1 MVTPVIQFEDVEID
15 LNRFE
20 VRRGGLRVH
29 LEKQPFDLLALL
41 LRKRGD
47 LVGRKEIAESLWDE
61 NVFVETDRS
70 INNAI
75 RKIRLALG
83 DDPEHP
89 RFIETVPG
97 RGYRF
102 IARVSFSRDG
112 QSEPI
117 PPQTVFHDGN
127 GDVRVNAGGS
137 ARGMGF
143 DPKQIRISEPGRASP
158 VATPRKR
165 WHIAAGLTF
174 IAALVLPIAFVLIK
188 TKDRLPVTAKTQI
201 DSLAVLP
208 LANLSEDAGQD
219 YFADGMTDE
228 LITELA
234 QLGKLRVIS
243 RTSVLRYKKTRLSLP
258 EIARELNVDAVVE
271 GSVLRSGD
279 RVRISAQ
286 LLDARADRH
295 IWAHSYEGELRDV
308 LSVQREVAHEI
319 AQQIRFSVSGE
330 QKHNAPVRPLVPEA
344 HDAYLQGRHHANKQT
359 QKEVETALQY
369 YRAALAKDPDY
380 AAAYAALAECYD
392 YLALYYWKPRD
403 ALPQAKAAALK
414 AVQLDDS
421 LAEGHAV
428 LGIVYL
434 EFDFDWPAAEHEIRR
449 ALGLNPSSDAHL
461 FYAEYLASLGRR
473 DEAVAEVELA
483 RSVDPFSLR
492 IMSEGVF
499 WEFISRKYDLA
510 IEEGRAALASEPN
523 DAPLYSYLGLVYATQ
538 KRYKEA
544 VELAQTAR
552 RMDESPFIAAMVA
565 YTYAAA
571 GYRVGAERMLSG
583 ISEEVKEQYSC
594 SYEVGAAYTALGDVS
609 QAFHWLDLAY
619 DDRSTCMVALKQD
632 PRFDSLHSDIRFQAL
647 VRRVGFPQN

>member
-1 MVTPVIQFEDVEID
+1 LATPVIQFEDVEID
-15 LNRFE
+15 LSRFE

-41 LRKRGD
+41 LQKRGD
-47 LVGRKEIAESLWDE
+47 LVGRKEIAESLWDS

-75 RKIRLALG
+75 RKIRLALA

-102 IARVSFSRDG
+102 IASVSFSCDG
-112 QSEPI
+112 QPESI
-117 PPQTVFHDGN
+117 PPQIVSPDGN
-127 GDVRVNAGGS
+127 RDVQNSAGGS
-137 ARGMGF
+137 ARGMEF
-143 DPKQIRISEPGRASP
+143 DLKRIGVSEPGPVSP
-158 VATPRKR
+158 VVTPQKR
-165 WHIAAGLTF
+165 WHIAAGLTL
-174 IAALVLPIAFVLIK
+174 IGALLLAIAFVLVK
-188 TKDRLPVTAKTQI
+188 SKDRLPVIAKTQI
-201 DSLAVLP
+201 HSLAVLP
-208 LANLSEDAGQD
+208 LDNLSDNTEQD

-243 RTSVLRYKKTRLSLP
+243 RTSVLRYKKTHLSLP

-295 IWAHSYEGELRDV
+295 MWAHSYEGELRDV
-308 LSVQREVAHEI
+308 LTVQREVAHEI

-330 QKHNAPVRPLVPEA
+330 QKHDAPVRPLVPEA
-344 HDAYLQGRHHANKQT
+344 HDAYLQGRYHANKQT
-359 QKEVETALQY
+359 QKEIETALQY
-369 YRAALAKDPDY
+369 YRAALAKDPDF
-380 AAAYAALAECYD
+380 APAYAAMAECYD

-414 AVQLDDS
+414 AVELDDS
-421 LAEGHAV
+421 LADGHAV

-434 EFDFDWPAAEHEIRR
+434 EFDFDWPAAEREMQR
-449 ALGLNPSSDAHL
+449 ALELNPSSDAHL

-473 DEAVAEVELA
+473 EETLVEIERA

-492 IMSEGVF
+492 VMSEGVF
-499 WEFISRKYDLA
+499 WEFIARKYDLA
-510 IEEGRAALASEPN
+510 IQAGRAALASEPN

-538 KRYKEA
+538 RRYAEA

-571 GYRVGAERMLSG
+571 GRRADAERMLSG
-583 ISEEVKEQYSC
+583 ISEETKEQYSC
-594 SYEVGAAYTALGDVS
+594 SYEVGAAYTALGEVS
-609 QAFHWLDLAY
+609 QAFHWLDKAY
-619 DDRSTCMVALKQD
+619 EERSTCMVALKQD
-632 PRFDSLHSDIRFQAL
+632 PRFDGLHSDLRFQAL
-647 VRRVGFPQN
+647 VRRVGFPEN

>member
-1 MVTPVIQFEDVEID
+1 LAAPVVQIEDVEID
-15 LNRFE
+15 LDRFE
-20 VRRGGLRVH
+20 VRRGGRRVH

-41 LRKRGD
+41 VRSRGN
-47 LVGRKEIAESLWDE
+47 LVPRKEIAESLWDS

-102 IARVSFSRDG
+102 IASFSLSPDSQPESIPAQVVSRDG
-112 QSEPI
+112 NRDANSAGE
-117 PPQTVFHDGN
+117 
-127 GDVRVNAGGS
+127 RAGG
-137 ARGMGF
+137 MEV
-143 DPKQIRISEPGRASP
+143 DLKRISLSESAPISA
-158 VATPRKR
+158 ALTQHKR
-165 WHIAAGLTF
+165 WQMAAGITL
-174 IAALVLPIAFVLIK
+174 IGAIVLAIAFVLVKSKDWLSFTSK
-188 TKDRLPVTAKTQI
+188 THI

-208 LANLSEDAGQD
+208 LANLSEDAEQD

-243 RTSVLRYKKTRLSLP
+243 RTSVLRYKKTHLSLP

-271 GSVLRSGD
+271 GSVVRSGD

-295 IWAHSYEGELRDV
+295 IWAHSYDGELRDV
-308 LSVQREVAHEI
+308 LTVQREVAHEI

-330 QKHNAPVRPLVPEA
+330 QKHEAPVRPPVPEA
-344 HDAYLQGRHHANKQT
+344 HDAYLQGRYHANKQT

-369 YRAALAKDPDY
+369 YRVALTKDPNY
-380 AAAYAALAECYD
+380 APAYAAIAECYD

-414 AVQLDDS
+414 AVELDDS
-421 LAEGHAV
+421 LADGHAV
-428 LGIVYL
+428 LGIVFL
-434 EFDFDWPAAEHEIRR
+434 EFDFDWPAAEREMRR
-449 ALGLNPSSDAHL
+449 ALELNPSSDAHL
-461 FYAEYLASLGRR
+461 YYAEYLASLGRR
-473 DEAVAEVELA
+473 DEALAEIERA

-492 IMSEGVF
+492 VMSEGVF
-499 WEFISRKYDLA
+499 WEFIAHKYDLA
-510 IEEGRAALASEPN
+510 IEAGQAALASEPN

-538 KRYKEA
+538 KRYAEA

-552 RMDESPFIAAMVA
+552 RMDQSPFIAAMVA

-571 GYRVGAERMLSG
+571 GRRADAERMLSG
-583 ISEEVKEQYSC
+583 ISEEIKEQYSC
-594 SYEVGAAYTALGDVS
+594 SYEIGAAHTALGELTE
-609 QAFHWLDLAY
+609 AFQWLNKAY
-619 DDRSTCMVALKQD
+619 EERSTCMVALKQD
-632 PRFDSLHSDIRFQAL
+632 PRFDRLHSDLRFQTL
-647 VRRVGFPQN
+647 VRRVGFPEN

>member
-1 MVTPVIQFEDVEID
+1 LAAPVIQFEDVEID
-15 LNRFE
+15 LHRFE
-20 VRRGGLRVH
+20 VRRGGRKVH
-29 LEKQPFDLLALL
+29 LEKQPFDLLLL
-41 LRKRGD
+41 LVRRNGS
-47 LVGRKEIAESLWDE
+47 LVPRKEIAESLWDS

-102 IARVSFSRDG
+102 IAGASLPSETEAESIPQQTLSRDG
-112 QSEPI
+112 NRDNPNDAGYKNASGREVDLNSLSEPL
-117 PPQTVFHDGN
+117 PV
-127 GDVRVNAGGS
+127 S
-137 ARGMGF
+137 A
-143 DPKQIRISEPGRASP
+143 I
-158 VATPRKR
+158 ATPRKR
-165 WHIAAGLTF
+165 WQSARAIASIVA
-174 IAALVLPIAFVLIK
+174 IVLAIAFVLLK
-188 TKDRLPVTAKTQI
+188 WRDRLPLTAKAQI
-201 DSLAVLP
+201 DSVAVLP
-208 LANLSEDAGQD
+208 LANLSEDAEQE

-330 QKHNAPVRPLVPEA
+330 QKHEAPVRPLVPEA
-344 HDAYLQGRHHANKQT
+344 HDAYLQGRYHANKQT
-359 QKEVETALQY
+359 QKEMAMALQY

-380 AAAYAALAECYD
+380 APAYAAMAECYD

-414 AVQLDDS
+414 AVELDDS
-421 LAEGHAV
+421 LADGHAV

-434 EFDFDWPAAEHEIRR
+434 EFDFDWPAAEREIRR
-449 ALGLNPSSDAHL
+449 ALELNPSSDAHL

-473 DEAVAEVELA
+473 DEAVVEIERA

-492 IMSEGVF
+492 VMSEGVF
-499 WEFISRKYDLA
+499 WEFIAHKYDLA
-510 IEEGRAALASEPN
+510 IEAGRAALASEPN

-538 KRYKEA
+538 KRYTEA
-544 VELAQTAR
+544 TELAQTAR

-571 GYRVGAERMLSG
+571 GRRADAERMLKG
-583 ISEEVKEQYSC
+583 ISEEIKEQYSC
-594 SYEVGAAYTALGDVS
+594 SYEVGAAYTALGEVS
-609 QAFHWLDLAY
+609 QAFHWLDKAY
-619 DDRSTCMVALKQD
+619 EERSTCMPALKQD
-632 PRFDSLHSDIRFQAL
+632 PRFDSIHSDLRFQTL
-647 VRRVGFPQN
+647 VRRVGFPEN